1 MKKTILCFLLIVT
14 AASLSADNMSV
25 EEWNQLIRS
34 LAVLQRLQEAQ
45 KIYDEA
51 KVKFAGRPSELS
63 FLRLAAVE
71 TGLIP

>member
-1 MKKTILCFLLIVT
+1 MIEGMV
-14 AASLSADNMSV
+14 AQLSDRLATDGGSV